1 MKKNIILLLCSIL
14 VIALFSVGCGSKD
27 TEETLK
33 EDNSLAEDTSLEEI
47 DNSLEE
53 IKEKGVLVVGLDDT
67 FAPMGF
73 RDESG
78 EIVGFDIDLAREVAK
93 RMGVEIELKPINWDA
108 KTMELNGKNI
118 DVIWNGLSITEERK
132 KEIAFSDPYLNN
144 RQIIIVRSD
153 SDIETK
159 KDLEGKIVGLQ
170 TGSSAETALNAD
182 SETASS
188 IKEISDYPDNTTVL
202 MELEAGRLDAAVMDE
217 VVGKY
222 YISKKPDNFKVLEE
236 DFGRE
241 SYGIGFRLTDKK
253 LVEEVNKIMEELKED
268 GTAAE
273 ISKKWFG
280 EDIVVK

>member
-1 MKKNIILLLCSIL
+1 MKKNIVFLLLSIM
-14 VIALFSVGCGSKD
+14 IISLFSAGCGNKAATSS
-27 TEETLK
+27 TE
-33 EDNSLAEDTSLEEI
+33 

-53 IKEKGVLVVGLDDT
+53 IKSKGVFVVGLDDT

-73 RDESG
+73 RDEAG
-78 EIVGFDIDLAREVAK
+78 EIVGFDIDLAKEVAK
-93 RMGVEIELKPINWDA
+93 RMGVEIELKPIDWNA
-108 KTMELNGKNI
+108 KMMELNGKNI

-132 KEIAFSDPYLNN
+132 KEILFSDVYLDNK
-144 RQIIIVRSD
+144 QIIIVRSD
-153 SDIETK
+153 SDIQTK
-159 KDLEGKIVGLQ
+159 ADLADKVIGLQ

-182 SETASS
+182 ADTAAS
-188 IKEISDYPDNTTVL
+188 IKEVSDYPDNTTVL

-217 VVGKY
+217 IVGRY
-222 YISKKPDNFKVLEE
+222 YIAKKPDKFRVLEE

-241 SYGIGFRLTDKK
+241 SYGIGFRLSDQS
-253 LVEEVNKIMEELKED
+253 LANEVNRIMKEMKED